1 MTTYF
6 GITQAAGSSC
16 YVTAMCRLCAAYVTA
31 LQRLF
36 KEAVQRRCIL
46 VIIFINNR
54 NKQAFIMDPHFLFP
68 GCLYFHGQSE

>member
-46 VIIFINNR
+46 VIIFIYNR
-54 NKQAFIMDPHFLFP
+54 YKPAFIIDPHFLIP
-68 GCLYFHGQSE
+68 GCYHFPGQSE